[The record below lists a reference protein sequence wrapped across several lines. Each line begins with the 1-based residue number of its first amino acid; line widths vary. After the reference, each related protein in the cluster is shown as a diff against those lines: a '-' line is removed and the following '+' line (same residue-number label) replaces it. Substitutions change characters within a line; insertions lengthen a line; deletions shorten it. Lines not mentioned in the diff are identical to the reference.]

1 MLRPH
6 LPGMLLQEQPLLLRP
21 TQLLPP
27 DPSDS
32 GRIARRTYKPNGPTF
47 EKSQA
52 APSGGKLRQ
61 FQDIRDARDWAG
73 LEPEAWEAVCEQCG
87 GFADLWQVAQ
97 VSPEQLRKAVISAR
111 IARLDQQGRPAAVAA
126 LHGSAPLPSSR
137 ALCPAEAAQVGLI
150 WRVARAVADHGNGS
164 MPIDESLPAEPH
176 PRVQIEDAQWY
187 EVAYDKVFIKKA
199 PQQDA
204 RSWGWVHRGQKIQV
218 SPRTVPDANGREWV
232 ELTFMQ
238 CLGMSGNNA
247 FSQLLCGFWVLRISE
262 AASSLSRSL

>member
-1 MLRPH
+1 
-6 LPGMLLQEQPLLLRP
+6 MLLQEQPLQLRP
-21 TQLLPP
+21 MQLLPP

-32 GRIARRTYKPNGPTF
+32 GRVARRTYKPNGPTVDK
-47 EKSQA
+47 EK
-52 APSGGKLRQ
+52 APTPVAGGKLRQ

-73 LEPEAWEAVCEQCG
+73 LEADAWEAVCHQCG

-97 VSPEQLRKAVISAR
+97 VSPEKLRKAIISAR

-126 LHGSAPLPSSR
+126 LHGAAPLPSSR
-137 ALCPAEAAQVGLI
+137 ALCPVEAAQVGLI
-150 WRVARAVADHGNGS
+150 WRVARAVAGDGLAES
-164 MPIDESLPAEPH
+164 DDSLPVEPH

-218 SPRTVPDANGREWV
+218 SPSPVLDVNGREWM

-238 CLGMSGNNA
+238 CLG
-247 FSQLLCGFWVLRISE
+247 
-262 AASSLSRSL
+262 